1 MNIQTRFFVV
11 TSVSPLLKQAPMV
24 LMTAVALL
32 ISLLD
37 AAYFV
42 TSLPLLLS
50 GAAIVAV
57 ATAIA
62 ALLTSRQASAPYTCI
77 VPALDCFAVAAISG
91 GTGASNSIFVALV
104 LLPVVWFATNV
115 GYWNILWAV
124 LGVALVRLTPFVVD
138 STAIETPAALA
149 RTFFSCLV
157 FGISAAVVNELS
169 RQARYRAKKLGSVVD
184 ELASSLALATE
195 NAARLADSEA
205 RLRSSELMFRGVW
218 EAVTEQA
225 VIATD
230 VTGLIDAWNPGAA
243 RMLGLSAEEV
253 EDIRHVDEFHLA
265 SELEERA
272 RELRY
277 PAGETVLNP
286 GFSAL
291 VEAARLGSA
300 DVRDWTYVRGDGSH
314 IPVELS
320 VTPRLDDDG
329 ATVGYLFI
337 VLDRTKAQEVAKL
350 KDDFVGLISHELR
363 TPLSSILGYLE
374 LLRDD
379 DETELTSTQMQYLG
393 VAERNAYRLLT
404 LVGDLLFTAQV
415 ESGKFNLE
423 QHVQP
428 LAPIVKAAID
438 SARPAAARAGLTLDS
453 SVAVGDSFVRG
464 DSVRIGQ
471 ACDNLISNAI
481 KFTPKGGTVTVT
493 LAEGKDDAYIT
504 VADTGM
510 GIAADELDK
519 LFHRFF
525 RATTAT
531 RNAVPGVGL
540 GLSITKAIATAH
552 GGCLRVESEEGV
564 GTSFRLGLPLA
575 HPAFVAASTEVPVL
589 G

>member
-1 MNIQTRFFVV
+1 MKIQTRFFVLD
-11 TSVSPLLKQAPMV
+11 SVSPLLKQAPMAV
-24 LMTAVALL
+24 MTALAVVIVLW
-32 ISLLD
+32 D
-37 AAYFV
+37 TDYFV
-42 TSLPLLLS
+42 TSPLLLLI
-50 GAAIVAV
+50 GVATVAV
-57 ATAIA
+57 ATVIA
-62 ALLTSRQASAPYTCI
+62 GVMSVRHVRAPLTSI
-77 VPALDCFAVAAISG
+77 IPALDCVAVAAISG
-91 GTGASNSIFVALV
+91 GTGASSSIFVALQ
-104 LLPVVWFATNV
+104 LLPVVWFATNE
-115 GYWNILWAV
+115 GYRNILYAV
-124 LGVALVRLTPFVVD
+124 LGVLLVRLTPFVVD
-138 STAIETPAALA
+138 STAGDTPGAVA
-149 RTFFSCLV
+149 RTVFSCLAYA
-157 FGISAAVVNELS
+157 IAAAVVNELS
-169 RQARYRAKKLGSVVD
+169 RQARIRAKKLNTVVD
-184 ELASSLALATE
+184 ELASSLVLATE
-195 NAARLADSEA
+195 NAAHLAESEA
-205 RLRSSELMFRGVW
+205 RLGRSELMFRGVW

-243 RMLGLSAEEV
+243 RMLGLSAEQV

-265 SELEERA
+265 SELEDRA
-272 RELRY
+272 RQLHY

-300 DVRDWTYVRGDGSH
+300 DVREWTYVRSDGSH

-320 VTPRLDDDG
+320 VTPRLDDTG
-329 ATVGYLFI
+329 TTVGYLFV
-337 VLDRTKAQEVAKL
+337 VLDRTKAHEVAKL

-428 LAPIVKAAID
+428 LTPIVQAAID

-453 SVAVGDSFVRG
+453 SVVPGDTLVRG

-481 KFTPKGGTVTVT
+481 KFTPKGGTVTVS
-493 LAEGKDDAYIT
+493 LVQEADSAFIT
-504 VADTGM
+504 VNDTGM
-510 GIAADELDK
+510 GIAADELDQ

-552 GGCLRVESEEGV
+552 GGCLQVESEEGI
-564 GTSFRLGLPLA
+564 GTSFRLGLPRV
-575 HPAFVAASTEVPVL
+575 HPVL
-589 G
+589 VVV